1 MKKLLYKEFALSM
14 HPMCYVMTLVFPI
27 MCLIPN
33 FPLFIGTLYVVPA
46 FSFLFLGAQKGKQSN
61 DLFYSALLP
70 IRKKD
75 IVKARMI
82 SGICMEIAC
91 LAMLGI
97 LTPIKMVIEKA
108 IGPTG
113 QVFTSGGMVSCIAFA
128 IIGYAIVNVIYFLMF
143 YKNGR
148 SVMAPSLIATFF
160 YLIFTMVFNSIL
172 TAVDPVKL
180 IPLVPGYYQAFVSIH
195 IGYQFIYLAVALIIY
210 FTINFFVYKK
220 ASKELEKAD
229 L

>member
-1 MKKLLYKEFALSM
+1 MKKLLYKELVLSM
-14 HPMCYVMTLVFPI
+14 HPMCYVMVLVFPI

-33 FPLFIGTLYVVPA
+33 FPIFIGTLYAVPA
-46 FSFLFLGAQKGKQSN
+46 FSFLFLGAQKGKQTN

-70 IRKKD
+70 IRKQD

-82 SGICMEIAC
+82 SAICMEIAC
-91 LAMLGI
+91 LIMLSI
-97 LTPIKMVIEKA
+97 LIPIKMVIEQA
-108 IGPTG
+108 MGPQG
-113 QVFTSGGMVSCIAFA
+113 QVFTSGGIVSCLAFA
-128 IIGYAIVNVIYFLMF
+128 IIGYAVVNAIYFLMF

-172 TAVDPVKL
+172 TAMDPVSLK
-180 IPLVPGYYQAFVSIH
+180 PLVPGYYAAFVSID
-195 IGYQFIYLAVALIIY
+195 IGYQFIYLVVALIVY
-210 FTINFFVYKK
+210 FAANYFVYKK
-220 ASKELEKAD
+220 ASKELLNAD

>member
-14 HPMCYVMTLVFPI
+14 HPMCYVMTLVFPF

-33 FPLFIGTLYVVPA
+33 FPIFVGTLYVIPA

-82 SGICMEIAC
+82 SGTVME
-91 LAMLGI
+91 LATLCVLSI
-97 LTPIKMVIEKA
+97 LLPIKRAIEVA
-108 IGPTG
+108 IPET
-113 QVFTSGGMVSCIAFA
+113 QVFLADGFVSLLAFA
-128 IIGYAIVNVIYFLMF
+128 VIGYTMVNAIFFLMF
-143 YKNGR
+143 YRNGR
-148 SVMAPSLIATFF
+148 SVMAPTLIATFS
-160 YLIFTMVFNSIL
+160 YIVYILIFTSVLNFVN
-172 TAVDPVKL
+172 PVTHQ
-180 IPLVPGYYQAFVSIH
+180 PAVPGFYQAFIN
-195 IGYQFIYLAVALIIY
+195 IDLWIQFIYLIVALIIY
-210 FTINFFVYKK
+210 FVINFFVYKK

>member
-1 MKKLLYKEFALSM
+1 
-14 HPMCYVMTLVFPI
+14 MCYVMTLVFPL

-82 SGICMEIAC
+82 SGIVMELTC
-91 LAMLGI
+91 LLILGI
-97 LTPIKMVIEKA
+97 LIPIKMVIENA
-108 IGPTG
+108 MGPENV
-113 QVFTSGGMVSCIAFA
+113 VFTTGGIVSSLAFA
-128 IIGYAIVNVIYFLMF
+128 VIAYGVVNAIYFLMF

-160 YLIFTMVFNSIL
+160 YVIFTFIFGSLL
-172 TAVDPVKL
+172 TAVNPPVNPGDP
-180 IPLVPGYYQAFVSIH
+180 IQPLVPGYYSAFVSID
-195 IGYQFIYLAVALIIY
+195 IGIQFVYLTVALVIY
-210 FTINFFVYKK
+210 FAINYFVYKR
-220 ASKELEKAD
+220 ASQELEQAD